1 MRFQF
6 IADHQREFSVKRMC
20 HILQVARSGYYAWQR
35 RVPSATAE
43 RQAQLTERI
52 RLVHQR
58 NRAVYGSPRV
68 HRDLLAEDVRCSKN
82 TVAKL
87 MRAAGLRSK
96 MHRRFRVHTTD
107 SRHPHPIAP
116 NRLNR
121 AFCQSQPD
129 QAWAAD
135 ITYIRTAEG
144 WLYLAVVIDLCSR
157 RIVGWATS
165 DSLAAELCMRAL
177 AMAVRERRPPGE
189 VLHHSDRGV
198 QYACD
203 DYQGLLARHGLQ
215 PSMSR
220 RGNCY
225 DNAVTESF
233 FGTLKT
239 ELVHHERYATREA
252 AQQSLFEYIEVFYN
266 RRRRH
271 SALDY
276 VSPAE
281 YEQQLNL
288 GAPAFRRSEADTLLQ
303 SSSAPKLRDRA
314 RPRKGLAG
322 RQSNNP
328 NSISKSQ
335 T

>member
-1 MRFQF
+1 VRFQF
-6 IADHQREFSVKRMC
+6 IDDHQREFPVNLMC
-20 HILQVARSGYYAWQR
+20 QVLQVARSGFYAWR
-35 RVPSATAE
+35 RRSPSATAE
-43 RQAQLTERI
+43 RRTQLTEQI
-52 RLVHQR
+52 RQMHER
-58 NRAVYGSPRV
+58 SRAVYGSPRV

-96 MHRRFRVHTTD
+96 RRQRFRVHTTD

-121 AFCQSQPD
+121 AFCQPRPD

-157 RIVGWATS
+157 KIVGWATS
-165 DSLAAELCMRAL
+165 DSLAAELCLRAL
-177 AMAVRERRPPGE
+177 EKAVRERRPPRG

-203 DYQGLLARHGLQ
+203 AYQELLTRHGLQ

-252 AQQSLFEYIEVFYN
+252 ARQNLFEYIEVFYN

-271 SALDY
+271 SSLGY
-276 VSPAE
+276 VSPLE
-281 YEQQLNL
+281 YEQNPLVS
-288 GAPAFRRSEADTLLQ
+288 AHAVRRTEADAVLRE
-303 SSSAPKLRDRA
+303 SSAHELRDRA
-314 RPRKGLAG
+314 RPGKGLTG
-322 RQSNNP
+322 RQSSNP
-328 NSISKSQ
+328 Q
-335 T
+335 P

>member
-1 MRFQF
+1 
-6 IADHQREFSVKRMC
+6 VNVMC
-20 HILQVARSGYYAWQR
+20 HVLRVSRGGYYAWR
-35 RVPSATAE
+35 RRAPSATA
-43 RQAQLTERI
+43 RRRAALTDEVR
-52 RLVHQR
+52 RVHR
-58 NRAVYGSPRV
+58 ESRAVYGSPRV
-68 HRDLLAEDVRCSKN
+68 HRDLIAADVRCSKN

-96 MHRRFRVHTTD
+96 RHKRFQVCTTD
-107 SRHPHPIAP
+107 SRHPHPIAS

-121 AFCQSQPD
+121 AFRQPRPD

-135 ITYIRTAEG
+135 ITYIATAEG

-157 RIVGWATS
+157 KVVGWATS

-177 AMAVRERRPPGE
+177 QNAVERRRPQSV
-189 VLHHSDRGV
+189 VLHHSDRGT

-225 DNAVTESF
+225 DNAVVESF
-233 FGTLKT
+233 FSTLKT
-239 ELVHHERYATREA
+239 ELVHHERYATRA
-252 AQQSLFEYIEVFYN
+252 AARQSLFEYIEVFYN

-276 VSPAE
+276 LSPLE
-281 YEQQLNL
+281 YEQRLL
-288 GAPAFRRSEADTLLQ
+288 PGAQAVRRT
-303 SSSAPKLRDRA
+303 
-314 RPRKGLAG
+314 
-322 RQSNNP
+322 
-328 NSISKSQ
+328 
-335 T
+335 

>member
-1 MRFQF
+1 
-6 IADHQREFSVKRMC
+6 MC
-20 HILQVARSGYYAWQR
+20 RVLQVSRSGYYAWR
-35 RVPSATAE
+35 KRAPSVTAE
-43 RQAQLTERI
+43 RQTKLTDEI
-52 RLVHQR
+52 RAAHQR
-58 NRAVYGSPRV
+58 SRSVYGSPRV
-68 HRDLLAEDVRCSKN
+68 HRDLVEADVRCSKN

-96 MHRRFRVHTTD
+96 MRRRFRVHTTD
-107 SRHPHPIAP
+107 SRHGHPIAP

-121 AFCQSQPD
+121 AFCQSQTD

-135 ITYIRTAEG
+135 ITYVRTGEG

-157 RIVGWATS
+157 KIVGWATS

-177 AMAVRERRPPGE
+177 EMAVQQRQPRQT

-203 DYQGLLARHGLQ
+203 DYQGLLTRHGLQ

-252 AQQSLFEYIEVFYN
+252 ARQSLFEYIEVFYN
-266 RRRRH
+266 RQRRH
-271 SALDY
+271 SSLGY

-281 YEQQLNL
+281 YEKQLL
-288 GAPAFRRSEADTLLQ
+288 GGAQAIRRSEADTVLAKE
-303 SSSAPKLRDRA
+303 SAPEHRDRA
-314 RPRKGLAG
+314 RPGKGLAG
-322 RQSNNP
+322 HQPSNRNP
-328 NSISKSQ
+328 ILRSLI
-335 T
+335 